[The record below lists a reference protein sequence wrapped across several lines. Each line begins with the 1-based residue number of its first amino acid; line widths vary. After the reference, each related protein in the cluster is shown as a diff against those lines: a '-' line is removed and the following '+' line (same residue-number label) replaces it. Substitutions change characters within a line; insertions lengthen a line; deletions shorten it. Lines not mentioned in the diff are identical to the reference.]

1 VLAVELAFRKQTTCH
16 LKTMKVNRSQAI
28 SPILDLGRRQ
38 MCRKPG
44 KSRISKKDKVKTL
57 MKKDVEW
64 VCSELKEMDVDQ
76 LKPKLLRSLL
86 QRLSKEHG
94 ISAQF

>member
-1 VLAVELAFRKQTTCH
+1 MCSKVRK
-16 LKTMKVNRSQAI
+16 KAE
-28 SPILDLGRRQ
+28 
-38 MCRKPG
+38 KPG
-44 KSRISKKDKVKTL
+44 KSRKKGKVKTL

-86 QRLSKEHG
+86 QRLSKERG

>member
-1 VLAVELAFRKQTTCH
+1 MCTKARK
-16 LKTMKVNRSQAI
+16 KAE
-28 SPILDLGRRQ
+28 
-38 MCRKPG
+38 KPG
-44 KSRISKKDKVKTL
+44 RSRKKDKVKML

-94 ISAQF
+94 IFLPNF